1 MKINVEIS
9 VVILCY
15 KAEDRVYDFAEKT
28 VSLLESAGLSWELIL
43 VGNYMAGSNDKT
55 PEIIKKIAS
64 ETKHVKALALPKKGM
79 MGWDARSGMNMAEG
93 HLICLIDGDEQMPF
107 QDIIRVY
114 EKIKRDS
121 LDFVQ
126 TYRTVRHDGIIRKS
140 ISAIYNFLF
149 KLLFYGTGLKDIN
162 SKPKILT
169 RDAYE
174 KLNLTADDWFIDAEM
189 VIRCRRLKLKMED
202 IPTTFYK
209 CEYRKSYVNL
219 YAVFEFLRN
228 LFVARIREFSGK

>member
-1 MKINVEIS
+1 MKMNTEIS

-15 KAEDRVYDFAEKT
+15 RAENRVYDFAGKT
-28 VSLLESAGLSWELIL
+28 IRLLESTGLSWEIIL
-43 VGNYMAGSNDKT
+43 VGNYLAGSDDQT
-55 PEIIKKIAS
+55 PEIVKKIAS

-79 MGWDARSGMNMAEG
+79 MGWDARSGMNLAEG
-93 HLICLIDGDEQMPF
+93 NFICLIDGDEQIPF

-114 EKIKRDS
+114 ETIKRKS

-126 TYRTVRHDGIIRKS
+126 TYRTVRHDGFIRKN
-140 ISAIYNFLF
+140 ISAVYNLFF
-149 KLLFYGTGLKDIN
+149 KLLFYGTGFKDIN

-169 RDAYE
+169 REAYD
-174 KLNLTADDWFIDAEM
+174 KMSLTADDWFIDAEM
-189 VIRCRRLKLKMED
+189 VIQSRRLKLKTEE

-209 CEYRKSYVNL
+209 CVYRKSYVNL

-228 LFVARIREFSGK
+228 LLIARIRESFPK